1 MWKDFW
7 KSLITLFT
15 LAKELEQNRKDIVEL
30 RKDLTNITLVV
41 QNLADEIKF
50 NKLEDT
56 NEREKIAI
64 LLQSEREKMVMQ
76 IQIEILKL
84 QNRLQLIK
92 PDAGKDPTDEDEK
105 DN

>member
-15 LAKELEQNRKDIVEL
+15 LAKELERNRKDVEEL
-30 RKDLTNITLVV
+30 RKDLTDIADAHKR
-41 QNLADEIKF
+41 LADEIKIQ
-50 NKLEDT
+50 KLEDA
-56 NEREKIAI
+56 NEREKMVI

-92 PDAGKDPTDEDEK
+92 PDAGKDTTDDEK